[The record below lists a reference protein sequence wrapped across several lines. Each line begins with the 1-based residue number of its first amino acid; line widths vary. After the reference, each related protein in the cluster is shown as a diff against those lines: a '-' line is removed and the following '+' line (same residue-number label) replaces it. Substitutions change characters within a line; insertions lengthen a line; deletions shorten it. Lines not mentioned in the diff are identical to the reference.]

1 MGENAGRLD
10 VLTRGRQSTAFAR
23 QGDVPG
29 QVLDLEQAFLA
40 AEKIAKSG
48 LVGRELQNAAA
59 VVRVGLKGQAM
70 GIDFFEAV
78 DVIDVIDKKP
88 VPNAQCRLGH
98 IRSRGHEAQFVAE
111 ECDREKATIRGRR
124 REHRNDPKGWVTVVY
139 TIDDAEEGGLLD
151 EWVERKYKLQG
162 DQYDRTQKFMLRRTE
177 TGYVPAQLGAELPEW
192 AAKAIRDGM
201 VKRKDNWWKNR
212 KAMLRARAASTL
224 YRMHFSDLMFAA
236 GVEPYTAEELG
247 RDQGSDVDDY
257 PDPDDEQVYDGE
269 IVIDQGEEPG
279 RIGHATAAPPGPAP
293 DPEKWAAFVRWTEA
307 GEPRDENGY
316 PVDIPPATE
325 APERGRD
332 NAAAEVVEPQT
343 APAASGPV
351 PGEWRARAVELGK
364 GDALVLK
371 KARDFATERGVEVA
385 DLPRTLDQITDPA
398 DIARLEEWLG

>member
-1 MGENAGRLD
+1 MAL
-10 VLTRGRQSTAFAR
+10 AR

-29 QVLDLEQAFLA
+29 SMLDLEQALLA

-48 LVGRELQNAAA
+48 LVGRDLQNPAA

-98 IRSRGHEAQFVAE
+98 IRSRGHEAEFVAE

-124 REHRNDPKGWVTVVY
+124 REHRNDPKAWVTVVY
-139 TIDDAEEGGLLD
+139 TIEDAEEGGLLD
-151 EWVERKYKLQG
+151 EWVERKYRLQG
-162 DQYDRTQKFMLRRTE
+162 DNYDRTQKFMLRRTE

-192 AAKAIRDGM
+192 AAKAIKDGM

-224 YRMHFSDLMFAA
+224 YRMHFSDLIFAA

-247 RDQGSDVDDY
+247 RDQGSDVDDFVEPY
-257 PDPDDEQVYDGE
+257 DDTDIVDAE
-269 IVIDQGEEPG
+269 IVEQGEDVVIPG
-279 RIGHATAAPPGPAP
+279 HTTAAPPGPRTEADP
-293 DPEKWAAFVRWTEA
+293 DEWAEFVRWKQA

-316 PVDIPPATE
+316 PVAVPPAVAHEPEGVGDNGGAQVVGASAVPPPPGPGDWPALAKAHGVTLAGLLRKGREFAE
-325 APERGRD
+325 A
-332 NAAAEVVEPQT
+332 
-343 APAASGPV
+343 
-351 PGEWRARAVELGK
+351 
-364 GDALVLK
+364 
-371 KARDFATERGVEVA
+371 RGVPLPASIEEVTDEQVVA
-385 DLPRTLDQITDPA
+385 DIVD
-398 DIARLEEWLG
+398 WLGDPL